1 MENQKIDLKQVL
13 GIVAEYDNDQKLISP
28 YKPFEVKATFFPG
41 AESNIHMHPF
51 QDEYYKVHQG
61 EIELYLDGKWKSIKA
76 GEEAFIPK
84 NVIHGFR
91 NTSSHPAHLTNIHTP
106 GLQFGE
112 SLVAMESLVKEKKLN
127 GVKGFKNLMYLSQHS
142 LKYEETIVS
151 VKPPRFLLRLMA
163 KLGVLLGYKI

>member
-13 GIVAEYDNDQKLISP
+13 GIIAEYDKDQKLVSP
-28 YKPFEVKATFFPG
+28 DKPFEVKATFFPG
-41 AESNIHMHPF
+41 AESNIHTHPF

-61 EIELYLDGKWKSIKA
+61 EIELYLDGKWRPIKA

-84 NVIHGFR
+84 NAVHGFR

-106 GLQFGE
+106 GLQFGA
-112 SLVAMESLVKEKKLN
+112 SLVAMESLVKEKKLT
-127 GVKGFKNLMYLSQHS
+127 GVKGFKNLIYLSQHS

-151 VKPPRFLLRLMA
+151 VKPPRFLLRMMA
-163 KLGVLLGYKI
+163 KLGILMGYKI